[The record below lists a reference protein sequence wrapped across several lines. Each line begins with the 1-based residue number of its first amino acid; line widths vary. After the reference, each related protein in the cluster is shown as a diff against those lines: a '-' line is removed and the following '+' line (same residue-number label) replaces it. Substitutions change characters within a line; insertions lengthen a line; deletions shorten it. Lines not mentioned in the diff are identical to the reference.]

1 MAKAD
6 DEIKE
11 LQRRL
16 RHLARL
22 EGVVVRTA
30 DGPVLLRPTGIDP
43 FKLSDACRAG
53 RPGLTALLAAVR
65 CEDPPQ
71 RLTPALLARAH
82 RDLRALDALPWL
94 AIVRAAPRHFRNF
107 HNSRSMGG
115 ALDERWLAARE
126 ARIQALAGALQPEAI
141 PPADPVH
148 DLVADL
154 HGPDAAA
161 TLTDWL
167 ARSAGLGERRRREA
181 GRRID
186 GLVRRLLDPAPGLRE
201 SPALATMLDAAAA
214 ELLRL
219 TQIPGRAAARRL
231 EPLLRRV
238 LAWPRPPNHA
248 APADAHSPV
257 PEDSRDAPVPEDS
270 RNPPVPAAI
279 RNPPVPRDT
288 SLHAR
293 EALAARVRELGAALV
308 HALGTTRG
316 ASQLTALRRVLGLH
330 ALAFPVDPA
339 DAAPP
344 ALGPDELELA
354 ESRLRAL
361 ISAPTPR
368 LSLARALWL
377 LRLPVAPAIC
387 ATLAPWVADGLA
399 PAIVDLVIALGLHE
413 RLTALTGDV
422 ALAAAY
428 ADWLVRLVPH
438 YRRLGLEV
446 DLRPQHF
453 ARLHATHRG
462 GLALLAHCLIEHHAP
477 DERGADAQLARLRAT
492 LGLFAARPR
501 RAEALL
507 AELTHAP
514 PGAGHHH
521 FPEFA
526 TWLGDAA
533 LLDRFCHLCV
543 LADEPLAL
551 STTLRRDFDRHDRL
565 LRQREHLAALP
576 SLTPTLRTR
585 LTRLDAELAQ
595 ALPGDRGWTLRRLA
609 ERCEALQAR
618 AFASKLDLL
627 IRELLHE
634 AIGVAPP
641 TLTPAWRDAL
651 RFYLGAADRNRAL
664 LGLLLRFAAAHPGQ
678 PIAPTLPRNTA
689 WLGRA
694 SARMRTDAWLAPQL
708 RTLEFAGARHTLCIE
723 HDPLEVLRMGIPF
736 GTCLSLG
743 TGFNADSTVLNA
755 VDINKRVLYLRD
767 ARGSVIARQLIAVSS
782 DFGLLGYRLY
792 CAHKLDD
799 RPEIAAAFQAL
810 CRELADACG
819 LPLADDGEPE
829 AIHPGFWY
837 DDGCTSWAR
846 RSAAVADLAPYF
858 ALLGRPVPDQLSSW
872 SLGRARAWLAVARGE
887 PEAGLAMLPDIR
899 DNAAAAALHTMIA
912 AQLGPRELARRARR
926 EPACAKVHVAMQL
939 RQSPAAALRA
949 ASSLAYDRELWS
961 DLDDLF
967 DHSPPSAELAR
978 AWLDAAMHE
987 RRHAQVFDDHGLAH
1001 RTVYIGESLA
1011 CLPVAEI
1018 VARCRDL
1025 AALWDW
1031 IVAEQDQCSH
1041 CRESGVEGL
1050 RRALLTAHARAP
1062 DPEAILAALRG
1073 RHGPLAQDAA
1083 LHVASRFS
1091 LAARPCALGHGLGAS
1106 WLTRLTQRPL
1116 PAPRALRAL
1125 RELLRARPELGD
1137 TPEMFAALVRQ
1148 AGPHA
1153 RHEQLP
1159 TPTEP
1164 PFAALG
1170 ELLLHLPDL
1179 AHLLAPWQD
1188 PDVAPAKW
1196 QPDPCELHFHRTV
1209 ATPWRRHLARR
1220 SNAEDS
1226 HEARMWLARLG
1237 DVEALARGE
1246 RRGQIALAHEM
1257 RRQHALRDRPADGP
1271 CDMSLLT
1278 AATTA
1283 RADLRTTDP
1292 HTLDLA
1298 LLREAARAL
1307 EAPHD
1312 LEALVPA
1319 ITLLRAADLPADV
1332 WHDIIDRLLG
1342 PAGPPAP
1349 DLVPLLC
1356 TLLELPA
1363 VRVLPTQQLARL
1375 AAAPALHPPLVEH
1388 LERSLRAYHVTLHA
1402 QYSQLERAPGLDP
1415 AHRDA
1420 LLGAWI
1426 SRTDH
1431 EAADISTPFG
1441 CAEETRFTACV
1452 PVWLR
1457 AAPPMWLA
1465 VYRELRDLDYQ
1476 SRFLD
1481 ALLAL
1486 PPERAEDLTELR
1498 RLAGEWQPHGEDEQA
1513 AHQWLLTELPPP
1525 PAELSPQMS
1534 QETSSESPAPA
1545 RS

>member
-22 EGVVVRTA
+22 QGVVVRTA
-30 DGPVLLRPTGIDP
+30 DGPVLLRPTDIDP
-43 FKLSDACRAG
+43 FKLLDACRAG
-53 RPGLTALLAAVR
+53 RPGLTALSAAVQ
-65 CEDPPQ
+65 CEEPPL
-71 RLTPALLARAH
+71 RLTPTLLARAH

-94 AIVRAAPRHFRNF
+94 AIVRAAPRPFRSHFGGHSGSF
-107 HNSRSMGG
+107 G
-115 ALDERWLAARE
+115 ALDERWLAARH
-126 ARIQALAGALQPEAI
+126 ARVRALSTALQHEPT

-154 HGPDAAA
+154 HGPDSAA

-167 ARSAGLGERRRREA
+167 TRSADLGGRRRREA

-186 GLVRRLLDPAPGLRE
+186 GLVRRLLGPGPGRRE
-201 SPALATMLDAAAA
+201 PLALAGMLDAAAA
-214 ELLRL
+214 TLLRL

-238 LAWPRPPNHA
+238 LAWPRAPGHA
-248 APADAHSPV
+248 TLAEPAT
-257 PEDSRDAPVPEDS
+257 
-270 RNPPVPAAI
+270 PPVPQDSLIA
-279 RNPPVPRDT
+279 RPPVPRDT
-288 SLHAR
+288 SSNAR
-293 EALAARVRELGAALV
+293 ELLAARVRELGADLI

-316 ASQLTALRRVLGLH
+316 PPQWTALRRVLGLY

-339 DAAPP
+339 DPEPP

-354 ESRLRAL
+354 ESQLRAT
-361 ISAPTPR
+361 IAAPMPR

-377 LRLPVAPAIC
+377 LRLPVPPAVC

-399 PAIVDLVIALGLHE
+399 PALVEQVIALDQHE
-413 RLTALTGDV
+413 RLAKLTGD
-422 ALAAAY
+422 ATLAAAY

-438 YRRLGLEV
+438 YRRLGVEV
-446 DLRPQHF
+446 ELRPQHF

-462 GLALLAHCLIEHHAP
+462 GLALLVHCLIEHHAP

-507 AELTHAP
+507 AELGHAT
-514 PGAGHHH
+514 PGAGQNH

-526 TWLGDAA
+526 TWLGDVA

-543 LADEPLAL
+543 LADEPVAL

-565 LRQREHLAALP
+565 AHQQRHLAGLP
-576 SLTPTLRTR
+576 SLTPALRTR
-585 LTRLDAELAQ
+585 LARLDAELAQ
-595 ALPGDRGWTLRRLA
+595 ALPDDRGWTLRRLA
-609 ERCEALQAR
+609 DRCEALQAR
-618 AFASKLDLL
+618 AFASKLDHL
-627 IRELLHE
+627 IRELLRD

-664 LGLLLRFAAAHPGQ
+664 LGQLLRFAAAHPGQ
-678 PIAPTLPRNTA
+678 PIAPTLPRNHA
-689 WLGRA
+689 WLARA
-694 SARMRTDAWLAPQL
+694 AAHMRTDAWLAPQQ
-708 RTLEFAGARHTLCIE
+708 RTLELAGARHTLRIE
-723 HDPLEVLRMGIPF
+723 DDPLEVLRMGIPF
-736 GTCLSLG
+736 GTCLALG

-782 DFGLLGYRLY
+782 DFRLLGYHLY

-799 RPEIAAAFQAL
+799 HPEIADAFQAL
-810 CRELADACG
+810 CLSLADACG
-819 LPLADDGEPE
+819 LSLVDHGDPE

-837 DDGCTSWAR
+837 DDGCAPWAR
-846 RSAAVADLAPYF
+846 RSSALTDLVPYF
-858 ALLGRPVPDQLSSW
+858 EMLGRPVPDRLSRW
-872 SLGRARAWLAVARGE
+872 TADRARTWLAVARGE
-887 PEAGLAMLPDIR
+887 LEAGLAMLVGTR
-899 DNAAAAALHTMIA
+899 NNAAAAALHAMIA
-912 AQLGPRELARRARR
+912 AQLGPRELTRRARR
-926 EPACAKVHVAMQL
+926 EPACAQVHVAMQL

-949 ASSLAYDRELWS
+949 ATSLPYDRDLWS

-967 DHSPPSAELAR
+967 DHSLPSAELAR
-978 AWLDAAMHE
+978 AWLDAAIHE

-1001 RTVYIGESLA
+1001 RTVQIGESLA
-1011 CLPVAEI
+1011 CLPVDEI
-1018 VARCRDL
+1018 LARCRDL
-1025 AALWDW
+1025 AALWEW
-1031 IVAEQDQCSH
+1031 IVAEQDQCTY
-1041 CRESGVEGL
+1041 CRDSGIEGL

-1083 LHVASRFS
+1083 LYVASRIS
-1091 LAARPCALGHGLGAS
+1091 LAARPCALEPGLGRS
-1106 WLTRLTQRPL
+1106 FLTRLTQRPL
-1116 PAPRALRAL
+1116 PAPRALRAV
-1125 RELLRARPELGD
+1125 RELLRARPALGD
-1137 TPEMFAALVRQ
+1137 SPEMFAALVRQ
-1148 AGPHA
+1148 AGPQA
-1153 RHEQLP
+1153 RHENLP
-1159 TPTEP
+1159 TPTTP

-1179 AHLLAPWQD
+1179 ARLLAPWQD
-1188 PDVAPAKW
+1188 PGVALAKW
-1196 QPDPCELHFHRTV
+1196 QPGLCELHFHRTI

-1220 SNAEDS
+1220 SHDEDGGPD
-1226 HEARMWLARLG
+1226 ARLWLARLG
-1237 DVEALARGE
+1237 DVDALARHE
-1246 RRGQIALAHEM
+1246 RPSHLALAHDL
-1257 RRQHALRDRPADGP
+1257 RRQHALRDRPADAA
-1271 CDMSLLT
+1271 CDPSILT
-1278 AATTA
+1278 AAATT

-1292 HTLDLA
+1292 YTLDLA

-1312 LEALVPA
+1312 LGALVPA
-1319 ITLLRAADLPADV
+1319 LTLLRAAGLPAEV
-1332 WHDIIDRLLG
+1332 WYDIIDRLLG

-1349 DLVPLLC
+1349 ELVPHLSA
-1356 TLLELPA
+1356 LLEHPA
-1363 VRVLPTQQLARL
+1363 LRTLSTQQIARL
-1375 AAAPALHPPLVEH
+1375 AAVPALHAPLVEH
-1388 LERSLRAYHVTLHA
+1388 LERGLRHDVNLHP
-1402 QYSQLERAPGLDP
+1402 QYSRLERALDLDP
-1415 AHRDA
+1415 IHRDA
-1420 LLGAWI
+1420 LLGLWI

-1431 EAADISTPFG
+1431 EAAGINTPFG
-1441 CAEETRFTACV
+1441 CAEEARFTACV

-1465 VYRELRDLDYQ
+1465 VYRELCDLHYQ
-1476 SRFLD
+1476 SRFID

-1486 PPERAEDLTELR
+1486 PPERAPELALLR
-1498 RLAGEWQPHGEDEQA
+1498 RLTAEWQPHGEDEQV
-1513 AHQWLLTELPPP
+1513 AHHWLLTALPPP
-1525 PAELSPQMS
+1525 ELSTEMS
-1534 QETSSESPAPA
+1534 QETSSESLTPA

>member
-16 RHLARL
+16 RHLVRL

-30 DGPVLLRPTGIDP
+30 DGPVLLRPAGIDP

-53 RPGLTALLAAVR
+53 RPGLTALLAAVQ

-82 RDLRALDALPWL
+82 HDLRALDALPWL
-94 AIVRAAPRHFRNF
+94 AIVRAAPRHFRSF
-107 HNSRSMGG
+107 GL
-115 ALDERWLAARE
+115 LDERWLAARG
-126 ARIQALAGALQPEAI
+126 ARIEALAGALTPEPAG

-148 DLVADL
+148 DLVTDL

-161 TLTDWL
+161 TLTHWFT
-167 ARSAGLGERRRREA
+167 RSAGLGGRRRREA

-186 GLVRRLLDPAPGLRE
+186 GLVRRLLGPGPGRE
-201 SPALATMLDAAAA
+201 PLALATMLDAAAA

-219 TQIPGRAAARRL
+219 TRIPGRAAARRL
-231 EPLLRRV
+231 EPLLLRV
-238 LAWPRPPNHA
+238 LAWPRAPGHA
-248 APADAHSPV
+248 APSDPPSPV
-257 PEDSRDAPVPEDS
+257 PEDSLHESPVPEAS
-270 RNPPVPAAI
+270 SNIAPPFA
-279 RNPPVPRDT
+279 RPPVPRDT
-288 SLHAR
+288 SPQVR
-293 EALAARVRELGAALV
+293 EALAARVRELGASLV

-316 ASQLTALRRVLGLH
+316 APQLTALRRVLGLY
-330 ALAFPVDPA
+330 ALAFPVDPG
-339 DAAPP
+339 DTDPP

-354 ESRLRAL
+354 ESRLRAT
-361 ISAPTPR
+361 IAAPTPR

-377 LRLPVAPAIC
+377 LRLPVPPAIC

-399 PAIVDLVIALGLHE
+399 PALVEQVVALGQHE
-413 RLTALTGDV
+413 HLASLTGD
-422 ALAAAY
+422 ATLAAAY

-438 YRRLGLEV
+438 YRRLGALVE
-446 DLRPQHF
+446 LHPLHF
-453 ARLHATHRG
+453 ARLHTTHRG

-514 PGAGHHH
+514 PGAGHDN

-526 TWLGDAA
+526 AWLGDPA

-543 LADEPLAL
+543 LADEPLTL
-551 STTLRRDFDRHDRL
+551 SSTLRRDFDRHDRL
-565 LRQREHLAALP
+565 VRQRDHLAGLP
-576 SLTPTLRTR
+576 SPTPALRAR
-585 LTRLDAELAQ
+585 LARLGTELAR
-595 ALPGDRGWTLRRLA
+595 AVPGDRGWTLRRLA

-618 AFASKLDLL
+618 AFARKLDLL
-627 IRELLHE
+627 IRELLRD

-651 RFYLGAADRNRAL
+651 RFYLGAADRNRTL
-664 LGLLLRFAAAHPGQ
+664 LGVLLRFAAAHPGQ
-678 PIAPTLPRNTA
+678 PIAPTLPRNHA
-689 WLGRA
+689 WLARA
-694 SARMRTDAWLAPQL
+694 ADRMRTDAWLAPQV
-708 RTLEFAGARHTLCIE
+708 RTLELAGARYTLCVE

-736 GTCLSLG
+736 GTCLALA

-792 CAHKLDD
+792 CAHDLEE
-799 RPEIAAAFQAL
+799 RPEITAAFHAL
-810 CRELADACG
+810 CGELADACG
-819 LPLADDGEPE
+819 LPLVDHGDPD

-837 DDGCTSWAR
+837 DDGCVPWAR
-846 RSAAVADLAPYF
+846 RSSAVTDLTPYF
-858 ALLGRPVPDQLSSW
+858 EMLGRPVPRQLGQW
-872 SLGRARAWLAVARGE
+872 TLGRARAWLAAARGE
-887 PEAGLAMLPDIR
+887 LEVGLALVPRVR
-899 DNAAAAALHTMIA
+899 DDAPAAALHTMIA
-912 AQLGPRELARRARR
+912 AQLGTRELARRARR
-926 EPACAKVHVAMQL
+926 EPACAQVHVAMQL
-939 RQSPAAALRA
+939 RISPAAALRA
-949 ASSLAYDRELWS
+949 ATALAYDRGLWS
-961 DLDDLF
+961 DLNDIFEHCL
-967 DHSPPSAELAR
+967 PSAELAR
-978 AWLDAAMHE
+978 AWLEAAMHE
-987 RRHAQVFDDHGLAH
+987 RRHAQIFDDHGLAH
-1001 RTVYIGESLA
+1001 RTVHIGESLA

-1018 VARCRDL
+1018 LARCREL
-1025 AALWDW
+1025 ATLWDW
-1031 IVAEQDQCSH
+1031 IVAEQDHCIP
-1041 CRESGVEGL
+1041 CRESGVNGL
-1050 RRALLTAHARAP
+1050 QRALLTAHARAP
-1062 DPEAILAALRG
+1062 DPEAIVTALRG

-1083 LHVASRFS
+1083 LHVASRLS
-1091 LAARPCALGHGLGAS
+1091 LAARPCSLGHGLGAS

-1125 RELLRARPELGD
+1125 RELLRARPELGE

-1153 RHEQLP
+1153 RHEHLP

-1179 AHLLAPWQD
+1179 ASLLAPWQD
-1188 PDVAPAKW
+1188 PGVLPAKW
-1196 QPDPCELHFHRTV
+1196 QPDPWELHFHRTV
-1209 ATPWRRHLARR
+1209 ATSWRRHLARR
-1220 SNAEDS
+1220 GHEDDG
-1226 HEARMWLARLG
+1226 HDARLWLARLG
-1237 DVEALARGE
+1237 DVEALGRGE
-1246 RRGQIALAHEM
+1246 QRSQIALAHDL
-1257 RRQHALRDRPADGP
+1257 RRQHALRGRPAHGP

-1278 AATTA
+1278 AATMA

-1307 EAPHD
+1307 EPPHD
-1312 LEALVPA
+1312 LGALVPA
-1319 ITLLRAADLPADV
+1319 LALLRAAALPCDV

-1342 PAGPPAP
+1342 PTGPPAP
-1349 DLVPLLC
+1349 DLVPLLSG
-1356 TLLELPA
+1356 LLEHPA
-1363 VRVLPTQQLARL
+1363 LRILPTEQIARL
-1375 AAAPALHPPLVEH
+1375 AAVPALHPPLVEH
-1388 LERSLRAYHVTLHA
+1388 LERGLRSYHVTLHA
-1402 QYSQLERAPGLDP
+1402 QYSRLERVPGLDP
-1415 AHRDA
+1415 AARDA

-1431 EAADISTPFG
+1431 EAADIWTPFG
-1441 CAEETRFTACV
+1441 CAEEARFTACV
-1452 PVWLR
+1452 PLWLR
-1457 AAPPMWLA
+1457 AAPPMWLG
-1465 VYRELRDLDYQ
+1465 VYRELRDLHWQ
-1476 SRFLD
+1476 SHFID
-1481 ALLAL
+1481 ALLTL
-1486 PPERAEDLTELR
+1486 PPERAPDLLALR
-1498 RLAGEWQPHGEDEQA
+1498 QLTISDWMPHGEEELA
-1513 AHQWLLTELPPP
+1513 AYDWLLAALPPP
-1525 PAELSPQMS
+1525 PVELSPHMS
-1534 QETSSESPAPA
+1534 QETSIESPPTA